1 MSLHNLNT
9 TITPAER
16 NALDFVLNTLR
27 RQVAEKRQALMA
39 SRQRPSAD
47 DDLLWDKIETAELWL
62 KAQNEKFFQAWE
74 ALPQGSHLKEAYSD
88 QVWYWSD
95 RDLVGVE
102 DEEED
107 DSPTPNFIQGLD
119 IKPERPFEK

>member
-27 RQVAEKRQALMA
+27 RQAADKRQALITT
-39 SRQRPSAD
+39 RQRPSAD
-47 DDLLWDKIETAELWL
+47 DDLLWDKLETAELWI

-88 QVWYWSD
+88 QVWNWSD
-95 RDLVGVE
+95 RDLVSTDE
-102 DEEED
+102 PEEED
-107 DSPTPNFIQGLD
+107 LNFM
-119 IKPERPFEK
+119 KPMRPEAQ